1 MMKTVLLQK
10 SGLLKA
16 LLLLVSLLTLTP
28 SVKADGSRDMFPE
41 GGKGYRASLWSS
53 YDCINETNPFPT
65 LGVMKVYAKPGE
77 FILLGSSTI
86 GKFDSEDPSKGKG
99 AIIYRAPNGATETF
113 DDKSVGGRI
122 DNRKQELAGPN
133 YNGTIT
139 DGFKPISIEVGED
152 QEGVW
157 EVYFLSP
164 TYKYTYNSDDNTT
177 KYKLENWS
185 QNNNDGTVMAF
196 DISVCNA
203 EKTALIPGRAYTNVL
218 NMVSL
223 AEPEG
228 VSYASSWYSNL
239 YVLTEVGYTYRINT
253 NGQNP
258 HYGTFFSNN
267 KGLQKPGTGNISTN
281 EYVDPIANK
290 ATGYKSYENGEEL
303 YKSWKYTTGSETG
316 YIYDPRLQDNRE
328 LVTYA
333 NGETAWK
340 YNDVTHKIFFT
351 KPAADLPESAKAV
364 YGTTITDTWL
374 KNPATKTPKMENLAI
389 SGLES
394 GRKGLVGP
402 EGAAIT
408 FTSGVSG
415 SFTIKMKFPEGYTE
429 RQLKGACVR
438 GDNSISWDGKDGD
451 GTAVKLG
458 VGTVITLSG
467 TINAGEV
474 HFPFVDL
481 ENNENGFILEL
492 IDSEENAISDIIYW
506 DDSDVQTDET
516 GTDGI
521 SSLTGTA
528 SATGAHKWTKE
539 NSSGDKTIIDTWS
552 YVRVSSGEVNVEPK
566 IQIVD
571 LTISEAK
578 TMTETAAVG
587 QEITYQ
593 LKVENLNKTGVEF
606 GGQTVDLNCN
616 ADSAAI
622 GVWLE
627 TGGFHVTSISIV
639 ESDDENCK
647 VLSQPNGDVNS
658 VGYITLANGKSATVL
673 VSGYADATIAGSA
686 IQPKAFVMRPGD
698 VYEIDAENLADDGM
712 PSDPTA
718 EYAGTNNNLVT
729 CDAVTINPNGK
740 PVIDDE
746 NTEDLNVTIKAENG
760 KSYAENPIM
769 LPVAIY
775 DPENTPVTV
784 TISGDDAALFK
795 VEGANIFYIG
805 TTPAEG
811 ENVVYNITTTAVDE
825 NGATTVRNIAV
836 NVVMN
841 DGTLNDSNIN
851 VETVAI
857 KYGQKLEDAIT
868 KMETSDVNG
877 ADEANGS
884 WIIRKEDGSIVTKDD
899 ILDAGTYNLTF
910 SYYTEN
916 VSDFGSSVVTKTVEV
931 SPRTITIASEGKTK
945 EYDGTEL
952 KNEVVTVAGDGFVGT
967 DNITTSNFTTL
978 KNADEVDNKF
988 DVTFNAGTK
997 ASNYVIEP
1005 TYGKLKVTP
1014 KVLSVDG
1021 ATSNPK
1027 VFDNNTDATL
1037 KNYGTLTGVLEG
1049 EDVSIDEENTVAKF
1063 EDPEVGTDKNVDITY
1078 ALKGDDA
1085 KNYTVE
1091 DPFVINDG
1099 VITAAVSPWAITKN
1113 DVPYGD
1119 AKVGDNEK
1127 AEYNNAPEGATYSYE
1142 VDGNP
1147 ASEGDI
1153 LPAGPHTIKVT
1164 LKDAE
1169 DNKIDDVTFTCNV
1182 DKKPITIAGGAS
1194 NPKAYDGNTDATLGN
1209 YGTITG
1215 VLDGDDVTIDENN
1228 TTAQFA
1234 DPEVGTGKT
1243 VNVDYALKGEDANNY
1258 EVSGNPVALTD
1269 GVITKAPMAA
1279 PVVNGGMTS
1288 GEGKEDG
1295 IISGLTPEMEISTDG
1310 GTTWTPV
1317 DPNKTYPAGSYL
1329 VRYHETA
1336 NTEASTPATAVV
1348 TDPIKNSWIATNP
1361 TLPYGDAKVGLT
1373 EKAAYTGAPE
1383 GATITYVVDGVP
1395 ASANAILPAGTHTIK
1410 AICNDAANTP
1420 VSDTTFTCEVTKKP
1434 IRVIGAVAIPKF
1446 YDGNTTV
1453 KLSNIGTPEG
1463 VLWGDDVTV
1472 DGKATTYAFDDPNA
1486 GNNKVVTIDYTLKGA
1501 ALNNYELVDNPVSI
1515 NGIIY
1520 KTNRTQPIIT
1530 IRRPNSTIDGL
1541 TDEMEISTDGGL
1553 TWEPADPNKIY
1564 PEGDYDVRYAETV
1577 NTNASAPTS
1586 VTMYPATINMV
1597 KAENFK
1603 VDINGYC
1610 PESEGFVDFEVI
1622 AGNPTSYRAV
1632 ITELAGTPI
1641 ETETFLNLG
1650 SDKKF
1655 SLYIPMCDAG
1665 TYTVQVQFRNDQ
1677 GSVSPVYN
1685 FKINVNLSEKYIYNI
1700 WDDVVSIVNKNTPDL
1715 NSKDLEKRFTEFQ
1728 WYRDDKE
1735 IEGAT
1740 MPYYNEQGGLNGV
1753 YYAKVTTADNR
1764 HLRTCSREWH
1774 YVYGMTLSVYPNPVK
1789 TDATLTLSA
1798 DNGHE
1803 HAVTVTNMLGNVV
1816 YRGSFTGITS
1826 KIDFSKYSKGWYV
1839 IKVDNTQA
1847 KVVKD

>member
-1 MMKTVLLQK
+1 MKTVLLQK

-438 GDNSISWDGKDGD
+438 GENSISWDGKDGD

-492 IDSEENAISDIIYW
+492 IDNEENAISDIIYW

-967 DNITTSNFTTL
+967 DDITTSNFTTL

-1027 VFDNNTDATL
+1027 EFDNNTDATL
-1037 KNYGTLTGVLEG
+1037 KTYGTLTGVLEG

-1063 EDPEVGTDKNVDITY
+1063 EDPEVGTEKNVNITY
-1078 ALKGDDA
+1078 ALKGEDA

-1099 VITAAVSPWAITKN
+1099 VITAAVSPWTITKN

-1127 AEYNNAPEGATYSYE
+1127 AEYDNAPEGATYSYE

-1182 DKKPITIAGGAS
+1182 DKKVLTVEGAAS
-1194 NPKAYDGNTDATLGN
+1194 NPKEFDNNTDATLDN
-1209 YGTITG
+1209 YGTLTG
-1215 VLDGDDVTIDENN
+1215 MLEGDKVEIDEEN
-1228 TTAQFA
+1228 TVAKFE
-1234 DPEVGTGKT
+1234 DPEVGTDK
-1243 VNVDYALKGEDANNY
+1243 NVDITYALKGDDADNY
-1258 EVSGNPVALTD
+1258 TVNNPVVIND
-1269 GVITKAPMAA
+1269 GVITSPWAI
-1279 PVVNGGMTS
+1279 T
-1288 GEGKEDG
+1288 
-1295 IISGLTPEMEISTDG
+1295 
-1310 GTTWTPV
+1310 
-1317 DPNKTYPAGSYL
+1317 
-1329 VRYHETA
+1329 
-1336 NTEASTPATAVV
+1336 
-1348 TDPIKNSWIATNP
+1348 KNDV
-1361 TLPYGDAKVGLT
+1361 PYGDAKVGDN
-1373 EKAAYTGAPE
+1373 EKAEYNNVPE
-1383 GATITYVVDGVP
+1383 GATYSYEVDGNP
-1395 ASANAILPAGTHTIK
+1395 ASEGDILPAGPHTIK
-1410 AICNDAANTP
+1410 VTLKDAEDNKIDD
-1420 VSDTTFTCEVTKKP
+1420 VTFTCNVDKKVLTVEGAASNPKEFDNNTDATLDNYGTLTGMLEGDKVEIDEENTVAKFEDPEV
-1434 IRVIGAVAIPKF
+1434 
-1446 YDGNTTV
+1446 
-1453 KLSNIGTPEG
+1453 GT
-1463 VLWGDDVTV
+1463 DKNV
-1472 DGKATTYAFDDPNA
+1472 DIT
-1486 GNNKVVTIDYTLKGA
+1486 YTLKGEDA
-1501 ALNNYELVDNPVSI
+1501 DNYTVNNPVVI
-1515 NGIIY
+1515 N
-1520 KTNRTQPIIT
+1520 
-1530 IRRPNSTIDGL
+1530 DG
-1541 TDEMEISTDGGL
+1541 
-1553 TWEPADPNKIY
+1553 
-1564 PEGDYDVRYAETV
+1564 
-1577 NTNASAPTS
+1577 
-1586 VTMYPATINMV
+1586 
-1597 KAENFK
+1597 
-1603 VDINGYC
+1603 
-1610 PESEGFVDFEVI
+1610 
-1622 AGNPTSYRAV
+1622 V
-1632 ITELAGTPI
+1632 ITETSSPWTITKNDVPYG
-1641 ETETFLNLG
+1641 
-1650 SDKKF
+1650 
-1655 SLYIPMCDAG
+1655 DAKVG
-1665 TYTVQVQFRNDQ
+1665 DNEKAE
-1677 GSVSPVYN
+1677 YN
-1685 FKINVNLSEKYIYNI
+1685 NV
-1700 WDDVVSIVNKNTPDL
+1700 P
-1715 NSKDLEKRFTEFQ
+1715 
-1728 WYRDDKE
+1728 
-1735 IEGAT
+1735 EGAT
-1740 MPYYNEQGGLNGV
+1740 YSYEVDGNPASEGDILPAGPHTI
-1753 YYAKVTTADNR
+1753 KVTLKDAEDNKIDDVTF
-1764 HLRTCSREWH
+1764 TCNVDKKVLTVEGAAS
-1774 YVYGMTLSVYPNPVK
+1774 NPK
-1789 TDATLTLSA
+1789 EFDNNTDATLDNYGTLTGMLEG
-1798 DNGHE
+1798 DKVEIDEEN
-1803 HAVTVTNMLGNVV
+1803 TVAKFEDPEVGTEKNVD
-1816 YRGSFTGITS
+1816 IT
-1826 KIDFSKYSKGWYV
+1826 
-1839 IKVDNTQA
+1839 
-1847 KVVKD
+1847 